1 MAPRKSAETIE
12 QPTKLH
18 ILPDH
23 RRPVPRPNQVP
34 GRGNYRIR
42 QQADLGPSDA
52 PGNAEAAHGPER
64 NVGERLDGQVR
75 RSSCGFGLVAGAPR
89 FPDSVQFWTR
99 RHAKPEP
106 RAHPRDRRYPSW

>member
-23 RRPVPRPNQVP
+23 RKPVPRPNQVP
-34 GRGNYRIR
+34 GRGNYRSR

-52 PGNAEAAHGPER
+52 PGNAEAAHAPGRYVE
-64 NVGERLDGQVR
+64 ERLDEQ
-75 RSSCGFGLVAGAPR
+75 AGR
-89 FPDSVQFWTR
+89 GGC
-99 RHAKPEP
+99 
-106 RAHPRDRRYPSW
+106 